1 MPWSGWNSKKRDNER
16 GEGRLELGGGSASG
30 RRVPPKSGLKAGWAL
45 DRALDRLQSGTS
57 LGRTCLGRTLSS
69 LYRRGLEIMP
79 VATRARKRGVAETD
93 DVRKG
98 QRLHPAKASKASKHT
113 LLPNTRKRQSI
124 RCPAGTGM
132 SLTNADVSDDNPKPT
147 KVKLINA
154 EEKANEKH
162 HVLLTNRAPVLTLWV
177 AVVSERQ
184 GYTFEE
190 GLTFGRWV
198 AGILAQSKG
207 RSLGIYSP
215 KEKTDEMVRARQHKE
230 AEMGVHRVEAF
241 GMQIPVVGN
250 PGGQLRAVSDE
261 KYTQTISPLQ
271 SESYLSR
278 SLGKDGY
285 QDCRKAM
292 MALAEAIPRED
303 IGKQAYSLYE
313 QFRPEWRGWGE
324 KGHLDLDGI
333 YSMAASLS

>member
-1 MPWSGWNSKKRDNER
+1 
-16 GEGRLELGGGSASG
+16 
-30 RRVPPKSGLKAGWAL
+30 
-45 DRALDRLQSGTS
+45 
-57 LGRTCLGRTLSS
+57 
-69 LYRRGLEIMP
+69 MP
-79 VATRARKRGVAETD
+79 VATRARKREFAATGDAQ
-93 DVRKG
+93 KG
-98 QRLHPAKASKASKHT
+98 QILHPSKAATASKDT
-113 LLPNTRKRQSI
+113 LQPNIRKRQSP
-124 RCPAGTGM
+124 RCTAGAGM
-132 SLTNADVSDDNPKPT
+132 PLANADESDNNPKPT
-147 KVKLINA
+147 KAKQIKA

-162 HVLLTNRAPVLTLWV
+162 LVLLTNRAPVLTLWV

-198 AGILAQSKG
+198 AGVLAQSKG

-215 KEKTDEMVRARQHKE
+215 KEKTDEMVKARQRKE
-230 AEMGVHRVEAF
+230 VEMGVHRVEAF

-261 KYTQTISPLQ
+261 KYTPLNPLQ

-285 QDCRKAM
+285 RDCRKAM
-292 MALAEAIPRED
+292 MALAEAIPLED
-303 IGKQAYSLYE
+303 IGKKAYSLYE
-313 QFRPEWRGWGE
+313 RFRPEWRGWGE

-333 YSMAASLS
+333 YSMAASIN